1 MNGDNSNAESEADKP
16 ALTLIDV
23 QRGWKYVTVSLKS
36 GEERKIQIVAIS
48 WERLG
53 AIHFEHKPETVERE
67 ILEASLPHR
76 LDDLDDTQAAF
87 AWLEWVDIESRN
99 LVTRVAREFA
109 YGFQTE
115 KKRNEA
121 IRQISKLL
129 SARNATPPSSA
140 SATDSAKPSPGASPS
155 SPSSSI
161 ASASEKPT
169 TV

>member
-1 MNGDNSNAESEADKP
+1 METGDIAESEGDKP

-36 GEERKIQIVAIS
+36 GEERKVQVAAVS

-53 AIHFEHKPETVERE
+53 AIHLEHKPEAVERE

-76 LDDLDDTQAAF
+76 LDDLETQPAF
-87 AWLEWVDIESRN
+87 AWLEWIDIESRN
-99 LVTRVAREFA
+99 LLTRVAREFA

-129 SARNATPPSSA
+129 SARSATPPSNA
-140 SATDSAKPSPGASPS
+140 SATDSATPSPGASPS
-155 SPSSSI
+155 SPSSSMP
-161 ASASEKPT
+161 SASEKPT